1 MCLAIRLSIKK
12 GMYFLFI
19 YWINN
24 NSTVYRANIENTLSV
39 FQDWWKVETNDRQ
52 GFVPAAYVKRI
63 DSHKASQELLS
74 QVPEIDSVAQQQQ
87 ALDDR

>member
-1 MCLAIRLSIKK
+1 MTFNW
-12 GMYFLFI
+12 Y
-19 YWINN
+19 
-24 NSTVYRANIENTLSV
+24 

-74 QVPEIDSVAQQQQ
+74 QAPEVDSVAQRQQ
-87 ALDDR
+87 ALDDKWVCVWFLYSLQ

>member
-1 MCLAIRLSIKK
+1 MIFDDNFLKKTKIILKTSYDCRASLMNSICH
-12 GMYFLFI
+12 
-19 YWINN
+19 
-24 NSTVYRANIENTLSV
+24 

-74 QVPEIDSVAQQQQ
+74 QAPEVDSVAQRQQ
-87 ALDDR
+87 ALDDK